1 MRGQIVKIHSDLHY
15 VQVEKDTYPCKCRG
29 VFRKK
34 KILPLV
40 GDFVEFNKEKLVIEE
55 ILPRKNEFLRPKVS
69 NIDQAFLITS
79 LKVPDF
85 SLHLLDKLLVLMELH
100 SVKPIICITKRDLVR
115 DDEFRK
121 IEEVLTYYQKIG
133 YTVIYNNELD
143 KIKQLLKGKTSVFT
157 GQTGA
162 GKSTLLNLLN
172 PNWKLET
179 GEVSSALG
187 RGRHTTRVVTLYEL
201 FGGKVMDTPGFSAL
215 DFKGYTK
222 EEIRDCFLEF
232 RKFPCPF
239 ADCLHTREVECGV
252 KDAVINNNIMKSR
265 YLNYLNFIEED
276 DSYDG

>member
-121 IEEVLTYYQKIG
+121 IEEVLAYYQKIG

-162 GKSTLLNLLN
+162 GKSTLINLLN